1 MESAPIPGP
10 PLKTEPGT
18 YNHFYK
24 QKAMKVIKCVPDENL
39 NFTTQEESSHLTD
52 NFMYRVVSLP
62 TGRVFV
68 IGGAKDIN
76 GSTTLKD
83 TKELVDGQL
92 VEKAGM
98 WISRAAFGVAVYPN
112 HTQIFIAGGRI
123 NN

>member
-1 MESAPIPGP
+1 MRI
-10 PLKTEPGT
+10 T
-18 YNHFYK
+18 
-24 QKAMKVIKCVPDENL
+24 KCVPDENL
-39 NFTTQEESSHLTD
+39 TFISQEESAQVTE
-52 NFMYRVVSLP
+52 NFMYRVVGLP

-76 GSTTLKD
+76 GSTTLKE

-98 WISRAAFGVAVYPN
+98 WIARAAFGVAVYPN